1 MPNRPLPLCSPPTL
15 RPHHSPR
22 LRGGPTIPMH
32 SPSRLRMSSYKSPPS
47 RPFFL
52 ANPSPCHASM
62 HPSPPT
68 FGFKIVLPPL
78 LVTWWGTG
86 PRLAVTGRAPHVMVV
101 CLFVYDVFA
110 GPLPEGC
117 WPPITFSWLKMPSWP
132 PSKLAYGPDKP
143 SWPEPT
149 LPARGGGRAPFPHP
163 SLFHTRL
170 YTALL
175 IPGKA
180 TDVYPSLLSAWFTHA
195 FASETLCPLPPPLR
209 QLSAY
214 RPVFPTAANFSLSRV
229 CFLSAPSFPLRLPPS
244 TPRVPMVA
252 YMRTVPSS
260 SHHPLEPL

>member
-1 MPNRPLPLCSPPTL
+1 MPNRPLPRCSPPTL

-52 ANPSPCHASM
+52 ANPSPCHTSATVLLSLPHVYFSPRGMKSASM

-110 GPLPEGC
+110 GPFRWSDAHIPVV
-117 WPPITFSWLKMPSWP
+117 FVRAS
-132 PSKLAYGPDKP
+132 
-143 SWPEPT
+143 
-149 LPARGGGRAPFPHP
+149 GRL
-163 SLFHTRL
+163 ST
-170 YTALL
+170 
-175 IPGKA
+175 GKA

-214 RPVFPTAANFSLSRV
+214 RYFQL
-229 CFLSAPSFPLRLPPS
+229 PLIFHSHGFAFFLPPLS
-244 TPRVPMVA
+244 
-252 YMRTVPSS
+252 PSVFLP
-260 SHHPLEPL
+260 PLHVCRRSLTCVLSPPAPTIL

>member
-52 ANPSPCHASM
+52 ANPSPWPYHATVLLSLPHVYFSPRGMKSASM

-110 GPLPEGC
+110 GPRANSSC
-117 WPPITFSWLKMPSWP
+117 K
-132 PSKLAYGPDKP
+132 
-143 SWPEPT
+143 
-149 LPARGGGRAPFPHP
+149 GGGQSPF
-163 SLFHTRL
+163 
-170 YTALL
+170 
-175 IPGKA
+175 
-180 TDVYPSLLSAWFTHA
+180 
-195 FASETLCPLPPPLR
+195 PPPL
-209 QLSAY
+209 
-214 RPVFPTAANFSLSRV
+214 
-229 CFLSAPSFPLRLPPS
+229 SFPYKTVYGSFDPRKSDRCLPFAPERMVHTCLRFRDALSLAPPPPS
-244 TPRVPMVA
+244 AFGISPGISNCR
-252 YMRTVPSS
+252 
-260 SHHPLEPL
+260 